1 MKIKELTFSYQ
12 IIENKSKLSKEDLE
26 LLEKA
31 EAVREKAYAPY
42 SKFKVGAA
50 LRLDNNMVFTG
61 NNQENAAYPAGLCA
75 ERVAVFAA
83 KSHYPK
89 GIIQTVC
96 ITSSGSHSSQEHPIS
111 PCGMCRQ
118 VFAEYE
124 SIQQQPI
131 RLILASEKG
140 KIFII
145 NRIQDLIP
153 LTFYPSFLE

>member
-50 LRLDNNMVFTG
+50 LRLDNNMV
-61 NNQENAAYPAGLCA
+61 
-75 ERVAVFAA
+75 AA